1 MNRESLNILLK
12 KAYYQQLSEEERK
25 TLKLWL
31 GESGENTEMYKRLMS
46 GQSLTEYSD
55 WVTGF
60 DLSRAMEAIRSKVK
74 RNRQRRIRKSV
85 SWVAACVILCLGITF
100 VFYFTSMDSEQVLTE
115 QMAAQIQPG
124 SAKAIL
130 TLGDGRQVALDKKP
144 IELLVNKQQMVTG
157 DSATLN
163 YSIVLPAS
171 ETEQIQRQEV
181 AEYHTIEVPAGGEY
195 HLVLADGTKI
205 WLNAESSLVF
215 PVEFSGN
222 KRQVIL
228 KGEAYFQVAHD
239 RQKAFVVVTDD
250 IEVKVYGTEF
260 NINTRVA
267 DYVQT
272 TLVRGAVS
280 IKTERSAE
288 KMLKPGQL
296 AQFDRLIGETEI
308 KNVDVSNYI
317 GWKSGVYIFE
327 DKSIEQIMDELSL
340 WYDIEVFFRNNIS
353 RNRHFSGSLPRY
365 REIDD
370 MLKVIEKTS
379 HVRFEVKGKTI
390 IVD

>member
-1 MNRESLNILLK
+1 MEKEKLHRFFAGTTSIQEGMDIR
-12 KAYYQQLSEEERK
+12 AWMEASEENKRIFYKERK
-25 TLKLWL
+25 LFDALMVHDDQTTNNCISTKRIPKIIRQWLKI
-31 GESGENTEMYKRLMS
+31 
-46 GQSLTEYSD
+46 
-55 WVTGF
+55 
-60 DLSRAMEAIRSKVK
+60 A
-74 RNRQRRIRKSV
+74 SV
-85 SWVAACVILCLGITF
+85 I
-100 VFYFTSMDSEQVLTE
+100 
-115 QMAAQIQPG
+115 
-124 SAKAIL
+124 IL
-130 TLGDGRQVALDKKP
+130 TLT
-144 IELLVNKQQMVTG
+144 I
-157 DSATLN
+157 N
-163 YSIVLPAS
+163 YLYQKYKS
-171 ETEQIQRQEV
+171 ENEV
-181 AEYHTIEVPAGGEY
+181 IAMNTVSVPAGQRTNIT
-195 HLVLADGTKI
+195 LPDGTNV
-205 WLNAESSLVF
+205 WLNARTTLQYPVTFSQKQRTVF
-215 PVEFSGN
+215 
-222 KRQVIL
+222 L

>member
-1 MNRESLNILLK
+1 MKIDWVLSKRSVLSDI
-12 KAYYQQLSEEERK
+12 SEEERNLLNAWLDESSEHREFYREIK
-25 TLKLWL
+25 TFLCSPESFRPTEERIRRFKASYEVRLTVAERRKRRHRMVRIGGWLAALCILSVGMACFLWWQVTSSVKEPL
-31 GESGENTEMYKRLMS
+31 
-46 GQSLTEYSD
+46 LTE
-55 WVTGF
+55 
-60 DLSRAMEAIRSKVK
+60 
-74 RNRQRRIRKSV
+74 NRPT
-85 SWVAACVILCLGITF
+85 ATIL
-100 VFYFTSMDSEQVLTE
+100 
-115 QMAAQIQPG
+115 PG
-124 SAKAIL
+124 TQKAIL
-130 TLGDGRQVALDKKP
+130 
-144 IELLVNKQQMVTG
+144 VTG
-157 DSATLN
+157 EGKTVNLNPETADVEIGEGVKAKNSNHGLIYSDTLTAGIEDTEN
-163 YSIVLPAS
+163 QLIVP
-171 ETEQIQRQEV
+171 R
-181 AEYHTIEVPAGGEY
+181 GGEY
-195 HLVLADGTKI
+195 AIVLSDGTRV
-205 WLNAESSLVF
+205 WLNSASELKY
-215 PVEFSGN
+215 PVHFAGDM
-222 KRQVIL
+222 RRVYL

>member
-1 MNRESLNILLK
+1 MKIDWVLLK
-12 KAYYQQLSEEERK
+12 RSVLSDISEEERNLLNAWLDESSEHREFYREIK
-25 TLKLWL
+25 TFLCSPESFRPTEERIRRFKASYEVRLTVAERRKRRHRMVRIGGEVAASCILSVGMACFLWWQVTSSVKEPL
-31 GESGENTEMYKRLMS
+31 
-46 GQSLTEYSD
+46 LTE
-55 WVTGF
+55 
-60 DLSRAMEAIRSKVK
+60 
-74 RNRQRRIRKSV
+74 NRPT
-85 SWVAACVILCLGITF
+85 ATIL
-100 VFYFTSMDSEQVLTE
+100 
-115 QMAAQIQPG
+115 PG
-124 SAKAIL
+124 TQKAIL
-130 TLGDGRQVALDKKP
+130 
-144 IELLVNKQQMVTG
+144 VTG
-157 DSATLN
+157 EGKTVNLNPETADVEIGEGVKAKNSNHGLIYSDTLTAGIEDTEN
-163 YSIVLPAS
+163 QLIVP
-171 ETEQIQRQEV
+171 R
-181 AEYHTIEVPAGGEY
+181 GGEY
-195 HLVLADGTKI
+195 AIVLSDGTRV
-205 WLNAESSLVF
+205 WLNSASELKY
-215 PVEFSGN
+215 PVHFAGDM
-222 KRQVIL
+222 RRVYL

-239 RQKAFVVVTDD
+239 RQKAFIVVTDD

-296 AQFDRLIGETEI
+296 AQFDRLTGETEI

-340 WYDIEVFFRNNIS
+340 WYDIEVFFRNNTS

>member
-31 GESGENTEMYKRLMS
+31 GESGENAEMYKRLMS

-130 TLGDGRQVALDKKP
+130 ILGDGRQVALDKKP

-157 DSATLN
+157 DSRYVFRTLRISDDERGDTGGISDRN
-163 YSIVLPAS
+163 S
-171 ETEQIQRQEV
+171 ER
-181 AEYHTIEVPAGGEY
+181 
-195 HLVLADGTKI
+195 
-205 WLNAESSLVF
+205 
-215 PVEFSGN
+215 
-222 KRQVIL
+222 
-228 KGEAYFQVAHD
+228 
-239 RQKAFVVVTDD
+239 
-250 IEVKVYGTEF
+250 
-260 NINTRVA
+260 
-267 DYVQT
+267 
-272 TLVRGAVS
+272 RG
-280 IKTERSAE
+280 
-288 KMLKPGQL
+288 
-296 AQFDRLIGETEI
+296 
-308 KNVDVSNYI
+308 VDVLLFRPYAA
-317 GWKSGVYIFE
+317 F
-327 DKSIEQIMDELSL
+327 
-340 WYDIEVFFRNNIS
+340 VFFRFAQPVEL
-353 RNRHFSGSLPRY
+353 RPRLRTPY
-365 REIDD
+365 
-370 MLKVIEKTS
+370 VW
-379 HVRFEVKGKTI
+379 
-390 IVD
+390 

>member
-1 MNRESLNILLK
+1 MTSSVKEPL
-12 KAYYQQLSEEERK
+12 
-25 TLKLWL
+25 
-31 GESGENTEMYKRLMS
+31 
-46 GQSLTEYSD
+46 LTE
-55 WVTGF
+55 
-60 DLSRAMEAIRSKVK
+60 
-74 RNRQRRIRKSV
+74 NRPT
-85 SWVAACVILCLGITF
+85 ATIL
-100 VFYFTSMDSEQVLTE
+100 
-115 QMAAQIQPG
+115 PG
-124 SAKAIL
+124 TQKAIL
-130 TLGDGRQVALDKKP
+130 
-144 IELLVNKQQMVTG
+144 VTG
-157 DSATLN
+157 EGKTVNLNPETADVEIGEGVKAKNSNHGLIYSDTLTAGIEDTEN
-163 YSIVLPAS
+163 QLIVP
-171 ETEQIQRQEV
+171 R
-181 AEYHTIEVPAGGEY
+181 GGEY
-195 HLVLADGTKI
+195 AIVLSDGTRV
-205 WLNAESSLVF
+205 WLNSASELKY
-215 PVEFSGN
+215 PVHFAGDM
-222 KRQVIL
+222 RRVYL

-239 RQKAFVVVTDD
+239 RQKAFIVVTDD

-288 KMLKPGQL
+288 KMLKPDQL
-296 AQFDRLIGETEI
+296 AQFNRLTGETEI

-340 WYDIEVFFRNNIS
+340 WYDIEVFFRNNTS